1 MCVCGCVFVY
11 GISMQET
18 SQDPR
23 LHNRLKWSQFLR
35 NCQESKNLNQVET
48 LRLWDLRYFEDSR
61 WMSQKGA
68 QGAHVCDIPWGFS
81 RSFISRNKRRVRRM
95 RATRMTCR
103 RDSPTM
109 YVTCM
114 WHVIMW
120 HMCVC
125 AIMKNPSWKEIK
137 AIQASWCWK
146 FWINKVPCQGNQGNP
161 AFPSRARPDGS
172 SLSTSPPAA
181 SPPRVK
187 TVLQINF

>member
-1 MCVCGCVFVY
+1 MCVCVCICIRHLNAGNITRPKAPQQAQVIP
-11 GISMQET
+11 ISKELPRIQEFE
-18 SQDPR
+18 SGWDFMR
-23 LHNRLKWSQFLR
+23 LY
-35 NCQESKNLNQVET
+35 ET
-48 LRLWDLRYFEDSR
+48 LWDLRYFEDSR

-68 QGAHVCDIPWGFS
+68 QGAHVCDVPWGFS

-120 HMCVC
+120 HVCVC

-137 AIQASWCWK
+137 AIQASWCFDLDK
-146 FWINKVPCQGNQGNP
+146 
-161 AFPSRARPDGS
+161 
-172 SLSTSPPAA
+172 
-181 SPPRVK
+181 
-187 TVLQINF
+187 